1 MSDENA
7 GMKAE
12 KKIVKAV
19 FRHNKPKQILKTN
32 FCSLERYSVTNHYND
47 KSTSQNYDCDIL
59 LHKGFDAVGI
69 LPYLIIN
76 DEIHVLLI
84 SNFRAAAYFREAM
97 DKPESMPNEIL
108 EFIEIP
114 AGVIDKEDHEGSA
127 NINETIKKASARELD
142 EECGYNV
149 KPSSFEVLG
158 SHYYAAPGIMAERI
172 YISTVNIT
180 GKKCGFAKKDGSV
193 MEENIKNMIIPL
205 DKAIKYVHK
214 GIIKNAVTEIAISRL
229 HYKLVV
235 KKNTLHNKILTKRL
249 TTISKVTGDIKKE
262 SEYYNKLIRQFRA
275 TITHELRHPFT
286 EIMNYLNI
294 IANENVDKEVKAK
307 SIDTLKS
314 SIRKIYDNNNNML
327 SIAFG
332 VEMID
337 KSIQTFDV
345 EAVISSIVKQHI
357 EAYKYNEVQVN
368 IEIEE
373 RCKNLIGFKD
383 IFYIV
388 VEAVVSN
395 ALKFSQKGSGG
406 ASVSI
411 SIKKLDSSSIEKRKI
426 DFMPDLFNYH
436 VLGNIKPNEI
446 EISIKDNGIGMN
458 DKMQKN
464 IFKPFFQ
471 GDSRFDR
478 KYSGMGI
485 GLSVVKNLLE
495 CIQGNIDI
503 DSHEG
508 VGTTVTLNIPFG
520 LEENNLGL

>member
-1 MSDENA
+1 MSDENS
-7 GMKAE
+7 GKKAE

-47 KSTSQNYDCDIL
+47 KTTSADYDCDIL

-76 DEIHVLLI
+76 DKIHVLLI

-97 DKPESMPNEIL
+97 DKPEAMPNEIL

-149 KPSSFEVLG
+149 KHSSFDVLG

-193 MEENIKNMIIPL
+193 MEENIRNMIIPL
-205 DKAIKYVHK
+205 DRAIKYVHK

-235 KKNTLHNKILTKRL
+235 RKNTFHNRIITKRL
-249 TTISKVTGDIKKE
+249 TTLSRVTNDIKKE

-294 IANENVDKEVKAK
+294 IGREDVEPELKAK

-337 KSIQTFDV
+337 KSINTFNV
-345 EAVISSIVKQHI
+345 ENLINTMISQHVD
-357 EAYKYNEVQVN
+357 AYKYNDVEIN
-368 IEIEE
+368 IEVEDI
-373 RCKNLIGFKD
+373 CQTLIGFKD
-383 IFYIV
+383 VFYIII
-388 VEAVVSN
+388 EATLSN
-395 ALKFSQKGSGG
+395 ALKFTKKG
-406 ASVSI
+406 SVSI
-411 SIKKLDSSSIEKRKI
+411 SVKKLDSSSIKEKKI

-436 VLGNIKPNEI
+436 ILGDIRPNEI
-446 EISIKDNGIGMN
+446 EICIKDTGIGMSS
-458 DKMQKN
+458 KMQKN
-464 IFKPFFQ
+464 IFKPFYQ
-471 GDSRFDR
+471 GDGRFNR

-495 CIQGNIDI
+495 YVQGAIEI

-508 VGTTVTLNIPFG
+508 VGTTVVLNMPFG
-520 LEENNLGL
+520 LEGEQ

>member
-7 GMKAE
+7 E
-12 KKIVKAV
+12 KRIVKAV

-32 FCSLERYSVTNHYND
+32 FCSLERYDVVNHYSD
-47 KSTSQNYDCDIL
+47 KSTSEHYDCDIL

-69 LPYLIIN
+69 LPYLIVN
-76 DEIHVLLI
+76 DKIYVLLI

-97 DKPESMPNEIL
+97 DNPETMPSEIL

-127 NINETIKKASARELD
+127 NINETIKKASARELY

-149 KPSSFEVLG
+149 KSSSFDVLG

-172 YISTVNIT
+172 YISTVNIS
-180 GKKCGFAKKDGSV
+180 GKKQGVAKKDGSV
-193 MEENIKNMIIPL
+193 MEENIKNIVIPL

-294 IANENVDKEVKAK
+294 ITRENVEPELRAK

-337 KSIQTFDV
+337 KSIKTFDV
-345 EAVISSIVKQHI
+345 ENVISTIVKQHI
-357 EAYKYNEVQVN
+357 EAYKYNEVEVN
-368 IEIEE
+368 IEVEE

-383 IFYIV
+383 VFYIV
-388 VEAVVSN
+388 IEAVVSN
-395 ALKFSQKGSGG
+395 ALKFSQKGS
-406 ASVSI
+406 VYI
-411 SIKKLDSSSIEKRKI
+411 SIKKLDSSSIEKKKI

-436 VLGNIKPNEI
+436 ILGDIKPNEI
-446 EISIKDNGIGMN
+446 EISVKDTGIGMS
-458 DKMQKN
+458 DRMQKN

-471 GDSRFDR
+471 GDSRFNR

-495 CIQGNIDI
+495 SVQGAIDI

-508 VGTTVTLNIPFG
+508 VGTTVTLNMPFG
-520 LEENNLGL
+520 LEDEQ